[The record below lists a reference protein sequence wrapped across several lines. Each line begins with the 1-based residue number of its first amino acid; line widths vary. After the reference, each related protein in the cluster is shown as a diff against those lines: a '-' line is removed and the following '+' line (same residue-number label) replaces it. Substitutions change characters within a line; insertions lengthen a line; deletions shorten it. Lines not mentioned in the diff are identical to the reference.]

1 MKNFVFMTNC
11 PSSPD
16 ICLIK
21 ELYFTHLAKG
31 KKPSDIPVKVKMKR
45 EASFKRLHHLV
56 SDKTEKLPR
65 ERSLLGSTNH
75 THKPWEITSRE

>member
-1 MKNFVFMTNC
+1 
-11 PSSPD
+11 
-16 ICLIK
+16 
-21 ELYFTHLAKG
+21 
-31 KKPSDIPVKVKMKR
+31 MKR

-75 THKPWEITSRE
+75 IHKPWSQVENDIGKEMSSIEIVR